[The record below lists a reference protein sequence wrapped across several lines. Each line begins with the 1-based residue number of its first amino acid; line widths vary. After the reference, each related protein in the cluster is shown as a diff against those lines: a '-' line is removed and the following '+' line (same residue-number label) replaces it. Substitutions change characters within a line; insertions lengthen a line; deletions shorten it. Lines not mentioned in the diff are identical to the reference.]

1 MANKRPEYFYHPAVG
16 VVSPASLGLFRLN
29 AAKAPVEPP
38 PVVFSEPVPAA
49 PVSHFTD
56 IPAPVPPVQVTMQ
69 STSVTP
75 AQAGV
80 HSPVPAMASGL
91 RRNDDGVNTLPLP
104 PAIPAPRKAMT
115 LSRTETC
122 VVTGEVEPLTNLIRF
137 VVNPDKEIVPDLAEK
152 LPGQYFYIT
161 ASLPVLQKA
170 IWRNTFATVARDN
183 VTVPDNLLK
192 VLESGLSRMG
202 LETLSLAKRAGQLL
216 AGFTSVDEQLRKEPE
231 GVYVVAADAS
241 DHGRYKLEKLMR
253 TRPGLDLWTSAEL
266 SAALGEANTNHLLLA
281 PGGLAEKLL
290 RIAKKLKAVRSDT

>member
-29 AAKAPVEPP
+29 AAKAPVEPL
-38 PVVFSEPVPAA
+38 PVVFSEPVPTA

-69 STSVTP
+69 PQAASTSP
-75 AQAGV
+75 
-80 HSPVPAMASGL
+80 
-91 RRNDDGVNTLPLP
+91 NILPLP